1 MENYQARLR
10 HRLPRVRR
18 CSRTKKNNATNKQI
32 CSMPRH
38 AVRIR
43 FLLVSCVFHIR
54 LVFALYLFCSY
65 VASVWYLLC
74 PTAGY
79 AELLQHVMS
88 KEGYLLAV
96 QHTMCNYGHR
106 QPCGCPTRCRHM
118 RKDSDENRQQQIE
131 RSEALRKAEEIWDL
145 VHV

>member
-1 MENYQARLR
+1 MS
-10 HRLPRVRR
+10 H
-18 CSRTKKNNATNKQI
+18 
-32 CSMPRH
+32 H

-43 FLLVSCVFHIR
+43 FLLVSYVFRIR

-96 QHTMCNYGHR
+96 QHTMCNLSNR
-106 QPCGCPTRCRHM
+106 PSCGCPTHCRHTWNDIDATM
-118 RKDSDENRQQQIE
+118 QLQIE
-131 RSEALRKAEEIWDL
+131 HSEALKKAEEIWDL

>member
-1 MENYQARLR
+1 MQ
-10 HRLPRVRR
+10 
-18 CSRTKKNNATNKQI
+18 
-32 CSMPRH
+32 H
-38 AVRIR
+38 AAPCCWYSFPVG
-43 FLLVSCVFHIR
+43 FVCVHIR

-79 AELLQHVMS
+79 AELLKHVMS
-88 KEGYLLAV
+88 KEGYMLAV
-96 QHTMCNYGHR
+96 QHTTCSDGHR
-106 QPCGCPTRCRHM
+106 RPCGCPTRCRHM
-118 RKDSDENRQQQIE
+118 LKNSDANGQQQIE

>member
-1 MENYQARLR
+1 
-10 HRLPRVRR
+10 
-18 CSRTKKNNATNKQI
+18 
-32 CSMPRH
+32 MPHH

-43 FLLVSCVFHIR
+43 FLLVSYVFHIR

-79 AELLQHVMS
+79 AELLQHVMN

-96 QHTMCNYGHR
+96 QHTMCNHGNR
-106 QPCGCPTRCRHM
+106 QPCGCPTRCRNM
-118 RKDSDENRQQQIE
+118 RNDSDLNMQGQIE
-131 RSEALRKAEEIWDL
+131 RSEALRKAEDIWDL